1 MNAQVALQL
10 ARALGV
16 EWLLHIDADE
26 MFFAG
31 GGEGSG
37 GRWGMRWVS
46 EWRPSVSDVSAAA
59 AVTRQHF
66 RALSEAEGGDYAQAI
81 YLNHEVR

>member
-1 MNAQVALQL
+1 MSTAI
-10 ARALGV
+10 GV
-16 EWLLHIDADE
+16 DADLRL
-26 MFFAG
+26 G
-31 GGEGSG
+31 GPP
-37 GRWGMRWVS
+37 MRHRRR
-46 EWRPSVSDVSAAA
+46 WRPSVSDVSAAA